1 MKKLAFL
8 MIMGMVSVLWGSE
21 AVTVQVISAIYE
33 KSITHEFDA
42 RLKKTGLEVHK
53 KIESG
58 RYVVTLGTY
67 KDEKSAEA
75 ALKKARIL
83 VAKDA
88 FIRPVNRTHVATTQ
102 PIEPTHS
109 TPSTEHKSVAA
120 VEGPKQAEV
129 KPEELKPAS
138 ATPTPVSVAAVSDC
152 DKREMHRSEIGEAI
166 QYYKTSPYHRFEPVR
181 LQ

>member
-8 MIMGMVSVLWGSE
+8 MIMGMGSLLWGSE

-33 KSITHEFDA
+33 KSITHEFDT

-53 KIESG
+53 KIEAG

-67 KDEKSAEA
+67 KDEKSAEG
-75 ALKKARIL
+75 ALKKARAW

-88 FIRPVNRTHVATTQ
+88 FIRPVNRTHVATASK

-109 TPSTEHKSVAA
+109 TSSTEHTSVAT
-120 VEGPKQAEV
+120 VETPKHAAL
-129 KPEELKPAS
+129 KPEDLRPAS
-138 ATPTPVSVAAVSDC
+138 ATPVSVAAVSDC
-152 DKREMHRSEIGEAI
+152 DRREMHRSEIGEAI
-166 QYYKTSPYHRFEPVR
+166 QYYKTSPYHRFEPVG

>member
-8 MIMGMVSVLWGSE
+8 MIMGMGSLLWGSE

-53 KIESG
+53 KIEAG

-88 FIRPVNRTHVATTQ
+88 FIRPVNRTHIATMQ

-109 TPSTEHKSVAA
+109 TPSTEHKSVSA
-120 VEGPKQAEV
+120 VETPKHEVEVKLEEV
-129 KPEELKPAS
+129 KP
-138 ATPTPVSVAAVSDC
+138 VSTVPVAAVSEC

>member
-1 MKKLAFL
+1 MKKLTFL
-8 MIMGMVSVLWGSE
+8 MIMGMVSLLWGSE

-53 KIESG
+53 KIEAG

-88 FIRPVNRTHVATTQ
+88 FIRPVNRTHVATIQ
-102 PIEPTHS
+102 PIELTHS
-109 TPSTEHKSVAA
+109 IPSTEHKSVAA
-120 VEGPKQAEV
+120 VETP
-129 KPEELKPAS
+129 KPETAIKSEEINAVSAAPAS
-138 ATPTPVSVAAVSDC
+138 AVIPPC
-152 DKREMHRSEIGEAI
+152 DKREMHKNELSEAI
-166 QYYKTSPYHRFEPVR
+166 NYYKTSPYHRFEPAVMR
-181 LQ
+181 

>member
-53 KIESG
+53 KIEAG

-88 FIRPVNRTHVATTQ
+88 FIRPVNRTYIATMQ
-102 PIEPTHS
+102 SIDTH
-109 TPSTEHKSVAA
+109 TPSTEHKAVAA
-120 VEGPKQAEV
+120 VEAPKQEAEV
-129 KPEELKPAS
+129 KP
-138 ATPTPVSVAAVSDC
+138 VSTAPVAAVSEC

>member
-8 MIMGMVSVLWGSE
+8 MIMGMVSLLWGSE

-42 RLKKTGLEVHK
+42 KLKKTGLEVHK
-53 KIESG
+53 KIEAG

-67 KDEKSAEA
+67 KDAKSAEG
-75 ALKKARIL
+75 ALKKARTL

-88 FIRPVNRTHVATTQ
+88 FIRPVNRTYSATAK
-102 PIEPTHS
+102 PAEPATH
-109 TPSTEHKSVAA
+109 TTESKSVATIETPKHEA
-120 VEGPKQAEV
+120 VIKSEEI
-129 KPEELKPAS
+129 KPVSTAS
-138 ATPTPVSVAAVSDC
+138 AIVAISEC

-166 QYYKTSPYHRFEPVR
+166 QYYKTSPYHKFQPVG
-181 LQ
+181 LH

>member
-1 MKKLAFL
+1 MKKMAFL
-8 MIMGMVSVLWGSE
+8 MMMGMVSLLWGSE

-53 KIESG
+53 KIEAG

-67 KDEKSAEA
+67 KDEKSAEG
-75 ALKKARIL
+75 ALKKARAL

-88 FIRPVNRTHVATTQ
+88 FIRPVNRTHVATAAK
-102 PIEPTHS
+102 PIEPTHTTS
-109 TPSTEHKSVAA
+109 STEHTSVATVETPKHEA
-120 VEGPKQAEV
+120 VIKSEEV
-129 KPEELKPAS
+129 KPVS
-138 ATPTPVSVAAVSDC
+138 ATPVSVAAVSDC
-152 DKREMHRSEIGEAI
+152 DRREMHRSEIGEAI
-166 QYYKTSPYHRFEPVR
+166 QYYKTSPYHRFQPVG

>member
-1 MKKLAFL
+1 MKKMAFL
-8 MIMGMVSVLWGSE
+8 IIMGMASVLWGSE

-33 KSITHEFDA
+33 KSITHEFDT
-42 RLKKTGLEVHK
+42 RLKKTGLDVHK
-53 KIESG
+53 KIEAG

-88 FIRPVNRTHVATTQ
+88 FIRLVNRTHVTAMQ
-102 PIEPTHS
+102 PIKPTHT
-109 TPSTEHKSVAA
+109 TPSTEHKAVATVEAPKHEA
-120 VEGPKQAEV
+120 VVKSEEV
-129 KPEELKPAS
+129 KPAP
-138 ATPTPVSVAAVSDC
+138 TTPVGVALSEC

-166 QYYKTSPYHRFEPVR
+166 QYYKTSPYHRFEPVK

>member
-21 AVTVQVISAIYE
+21 SVTVQVISAIYE

-42 RLKKTGLEVHK
+42 KLKKTGLEVHK
-53 KIESG
+53 KIEAG

-88 FIRPVNRTHVATTQ
+88 FIRPVNRTHVATIQ

-109 TPSTEHKSVAA
+109 TPSIEHKSVAA
-120 VEGPKQAEV
+120 VETPKPEAEV
-129 KPEELKPAS
+129 KPEEVKPAS
-138 ATPTPVSVAAVSDC
+138 AATVSVLSDC